1 MRKSIISMSGQTG
14 KATPRPP
21 CQPIVMMSFQL
32 AIPWRVA
39 LPQSPPP
46 LRQPIAVSFNWS
58 LLAIRCQRTATCP
71 YLPCLKVRVQSRALI
86 LLISESKSGDKPPPF
101 AVGRIARVIAVG
113 LPHHVTQRGNGRRGV
128 FHAGE
133 PGTEHSFYSFLKWE
147 IRDSHRKSRIH
158 LIAPVTQELPAEWP
172 SDAFGDNYNRNYP
185 GIKPLFRECQG
196 RLESHNTID
205 AVVRP

>member
-1 MRKSIISMSGQTG
+1 M
-14 KATPRPP
+14 
-21 CQPIVMMSFQL
+21 
-32 AIPWRVA
+32 
-39 LPQSPPP
+39 
-46 LRQPIAVSFNWS
+46 
-58 LLAIRCQRTATCP
+58 
-71 YLPCLKVRVQSRALI
+71 
-86 LLISESKSGDKPPPF
+86 
-101 AVGRIARVIAVG
+101 IAVG

-205 AVVRP
+205 AVVRPYPSGRANACETSVFIYMENANRTDAGIQTVKVLAV